1 MTNSPPP
8 YPRQSATPVRA
19 RSLWSIFGLVLA
31 IVFAI
36 AGLALVGAFVFFM
49 IAMSKF
55 GSNK

>member
-49 IAMSKF
+49 IAMSNF